1 MQLSEGAAR
10 AIDRASPIPF
20 YYQLQ
25 EILKEEIERGTWQPG
40 DLLPSEAELEQFFGV
55 SRTVIRQAL
64 DVLQA
69 DGQIS
74 RGKGKR
80 SMVAEPKFR
89 WEATIG
95 ARTWN
100 QPSVPNQVVLGRV
113 IDARRV
119 PAGGHIGRLLGVHE
133 AAHVFE
139 LSYVQEVGGYPV
151 ALSQMYLR
159 PEASPKLAQACAG
172 TDTLPLLI
180 EQGPDVADQ
189 LASRYGIEVAVSDA
203 IVEQTQ
209 LNKFEADLL
218 GVSLGGPAFLLSSLD
233 LDAAEAPLSFTRTV
247 IRGDQF
253 RFSLTLRH
261 REAEGITRSHG
272 LMAYMTGA
280 PGGRQHGISA

>member
-1 MQLSEGAAR
+1 MQLSEGQTR
-10 AIDRASPIPF
+10 VIDRASPIPF

-69 DGQIS
+69 DGQITRG
-74 RGKGKR
+74 RGKK

-100 QPSVPNQVVLGRV
+100 QPSVPSQVTLGCLV
-113 IDARRV
+113 DARRV
-119 PAGGHIGRLLGVHE
+119 PAGGRVGRLLGLHQ
-133 AAHVFE
+133 AADVFE
-139 LSYVQEVGGYPV
+139 LSYTQEVGGRPV

-159 PEASPKLAQACAG
+159 PQASPKLAEACAG
-172 TDTLPLLI
+172 TDVLPILI

-203 IVEQTQ
+203 TVELTQ

-218 GVSLGGPAFLLSSLD
+218 GVPLGSPAFLLSSLD
-233 LDAAEAPLSFTRTV
+233 LDAAEEPLSFTRTV

-253 RFSLTLRH
+253 RFSLVLRQ
-261 REAEGITRSHG
+261 REPGAVTRSHG
-272 LMAYMTGA
+272 LMAYMT
-280 PGGRQHGISA
+280 

>member
-1 MQLSEGAAR
+1 MTDGQTR
-10 AIDRASPIPF
+10 VIDRASPIPF

-40 DLLPSEAELEQFFGV
+40 DLLPSEADLEERFGV

-74 RGKGKR
+74 RAKGRR
-80 SMVAEPKFR
+80 STVAEPKFR

-95 ARTWN
+95 ARSWG
-100 QPSVPNQVVLGRV
+100 QPVVPNHVVLGRLV
-113 IDARRV
+113 DARRV
-119 PAGGHIGRLLGVHE
+119 QAGGRVGHLLGLQD

-139 LSYVQEVGGYPV
+139 LTYTQVVGGRPV

-159 PEASPKLAQACAG
+159 PNASPELAEACARTG
-172 TDTLPLLI
+172 NLPALT
-180 EQGPDVADQ
+180 EGGPDVPEQ
-189 LASRYGIEVAVSDA
+189 LASRYRIEVAVSDA
-203 IVEQTQ
+203 TVELTQ
-209 LNKFEADLL
+209 LNEFEAGLL
-218 GVSLGGPAFLLSSLD
+218 EAPLGSAAFLLSSLD

-253 RFSLTLRH
+253 RFSLALRQ
-261 REAEGITRSHG
+261 RDTEGSTRTRG
-272 LMAYMTGA
+272 LMAYMT
-280 PGGRQHGISA
+280 